1 MATVNSQEISNRYGG
16 GIVFA
21 NNFTVNTNTPLDVRL
36 TKTTKSELLDPT
48 SWVRNSNGQYLVYK
62 GMLVVVTSD
71 TTASNNGIWEYVGP
85 DDVATANP
93 TLESNWVHLISGE
106 TSNTT
111 INAAIDA
118 KIQGLDVGGY
128 AQAEM
133 SGDGTTLTIKGIQ
146 EVDGKIGIPNSDNL
160 NLNITIDGG
169 YNKDTNKIAT
179 QSTVTNA
186 ITGLNAE
193 TVQAVTK
200 TTSGNIT
207 TLTFKGVKEA
217 NGVIAQGDGTD
228 SFIVGN
234 ANLKIQIGS
243 GAATNVFSAN
253 AQSDSTIKL
262 DGLVFKKNEDVISV
276 ITKTAVAS
284 NNKLVTE
291 QDIANL
297 SGAMHYKGAITSA
310 NSSTPDNWPTT
321 VAAGDVY
328 IAIGDFKKDTTI
340 IESGDMIVFGD
351 DGSFTVVQS
360 NITLGTKSGQIA
372 KNDGDLVN
380 NKLVIATLTGIKTI
394 DFDGTNLTSTE
405 NDNNTR
411 TLSYTNGD
419 LDSNGL
425 LYHDV
430 TITDTF
436 KVIGKDFNQSIN
448 ISSNNRSIEI
458 AKKTVEGVDTGVVVD
473 LVWNTSI
480 E

>member
-1 MATVNSQEISNRYGG
+1 MATVNGQEISNKYGG

-48 SWVRNSNGQYLVYK
+48 SWVKNSNGQYLVYT

-85 DDVATANP
+85 DDVATADP
-93 TLESNWVHLISGE
+93 TLETNWVHLISGE
-106 TSNTT
+106 TTNTT

-118 KIQGLDVGGY
+118 KIQGLDVPGY

-169 YNKDTNKIAT
+169 YNKETNKIAT
-179 QSTVTNA
+179 QDTVTNA

-200 TTSGNIT
+200 ETSGNIT

-243 GAATNVFSAN
+243 SAATNVFSAN
-253 AQSDSTIKL
+253 ATEDSTIKL
-262 DGLVFKKNEDVISV
+262 DGYVFRKNENNEISV
-276 ITKTAVAS
+276 ITPTAVS
-284 NNKLVTE
+284 ERNRLVTE

-297 SGAMHYKGAITSA
+297 SGAMHYQGAIADESG
-310 NSSTPDNWPTT
+310 WPTT
-321 VAAGDVY
+321 TPKKGDVY

>member
-1 MATVNSQEISNRYGG
+1 MATVNGQEISNRYGG

-36 TKTTKSELLDPT
+36 TKTTKEELLNPT
-48 SWVRNSNGQYLVYK
+48 SWVKNSSGQYLVYT

-85 DDVATANP
+85 DDVENANP
-93 TLESNWVHLISGE
+93 TDERNWVHLISGE
-106 TSNTT
+106 ISNTT

-118 KIQGLDVGGY
+118 KINKLDVDGY

-179 QSTVTNA
+179 QSTVTTAINA
-186 ITGLNAE
+186 LDVE
-193 TVQAVTK
+193 TPIQAVT
-200 TTSGNIT
+200 TAPAGNT
-207 TLTFKGVKEA
+207 DNTVLTFKGIKEE
-217 NGVIAQGDGTD
+217 NGKIVEGNGTGT
-228 SFIVGN
+228 FIVGD
-234 ANLKIQIGS
+234 AKLKIQIGS
-243 GAATNVFSAN
+243 STATDVFSAN
-253 AQSDSTIKL
+253 AQADSTIKL
-262 DGLVFKKNEDVISV
+262 DGLVFKKNGDVISV
-276 ITKTAVAS
+276 ITESPLTES
-284 NNKLVTE
+284 NKLVTKD
-291 QDIANL
+291 DINNL
-297 SGAMHYKGAITSA
+297 VGAMHYRGGVTSVPTA
-310 NSSTPDNWPTT
+310 DNNTKK
-321 VAAGDVY
+321 GDVW
-328 IAIGDFKKDTTI
+328 IVTTAFDGY
-340 IESGDMIVFGD
+340 EVGDMFIARA
-351 DGSFTVVQS
+351 DGASATFDTVQG
-360 NITLGTKSGQIA
+360 NLTLGIRTGQIA

-425 LYHDV
+425 LYHSA

-436 KVIGKDFNQSIN
+436 KVIGKDFTRTIN
-448 ISSNNRSIEI
+448 ISSANRSIEI
-458 AKKTVEGVDTGVVVD
+458 ARNAGDNDSTGVVVD